1 MTIPYRFM
9 PWTRRGLARAHAN
22 LDAANAALE
31 TRPRIKVGLQLQAKQ
46 DGAAVTA
53 VSGNVDLTLYGP
65 ADVIGIDQRLI
76 VRTEP
81 RANITDFEPNY
92 LAAIDF
98 DPPDF
103 PWLLTPAHANATG
116 HLRPWLV
123 LVVVE
128 LKKIGLPVLRSGRP
142 LPSIRLTAAQVQ
154 TELPDLAESA
164 LWAHSQAISS
174 VDATNQDAA
183 RPLLS
188 VELQQSPERNISRLI
203 CPRRLTPSTNYV
215 ACLVPATDGGRLR
228 GLGQTVNMA
237 TLGPAWS
244 KQAPN
249 DTELPVFFSWT
260 FSTGPVGDI
269 ETLARRLRT
278 PAQYGGDQ
286 ELLKKLRAIGQRDVY
301 VDGDHLL
308 FNGPVPGQTVFEGAM
323 VALGFEPA
331 EANAVYTGK
340 LAEILN
346 SGANKVATGTEA
358 AAHVPTLA
366 PPIYGEYP
374 AKRHTVDQSRVSAH
388 WLDGLSLQ
396 PRYRLAAGWGA
407 EVVRQNQDEFMQ
419 AAWEQLGDVLAA
431 ERAFSLARLARDVL
445 KRIEVRHLAKL
456 SPDRVLAVMSPARA
470 RIAVAAGQSLYGRIE
485 SATLPQQVFDGSMR
499 RLLSP
504 RRAALTKPR
513 WRERNLGIASVT
525 TQMSAL
531 VENFANASKR
541 LAIIDPNRFVPDGIL
556 GSVSYDRV
564 PLPAD
569 LAAVVDLMPYTGL
582 ASSMSGVQIKVIQEA
597 NAAARQLAAG
607 MKKKPPPLGDVL
619 RAGLL
624 TETHAIRL
632 AELQSR
638 VGAPL
643 AGDIG
648 RLIQQLSKGGA
659 EGVLL
664 SAVQGGVLGQGL
676 RIDPRTG
683 VIKPIGSPVR
693 APPAGRFVR
702 LARTSGLSVKAA
714 DAPSVP
720 LRALQ
725 RYGSTS
731 VFNTLPP
738 STLGRVADRLRI
750 DVGRNGRF
758 TRVPPPAQD
767 AIPTITVPA
776 AVKDRATLSR
786 FAEAFREYQG
796 VVAPP
801 VDSIVALA
809 AVDFTTAANVMQM
822 RTRIDA
828 DRTVPARLASSMSL
842 GSQAVSWADG
852 VMTNAFIRTTLDTG
866 LAGSLRFVIP
876 RTFDRV
882 MAFPHLPIPL
892 SRKLEALAPDVFLP
906 GVGVLPNDFIMAV
919 QTNPRF
925 VEALMIGANHEMGRE
940 MLWRG
945 LPTDQRGTPFQHFWQ
960 RLDGKIDIEYIH
972 QWSALPLG
980 SQPGSTAMTVL
991 LFRGRL
997 LERFPNL
1004 SIYAY
1009 PLKPQEKRPGES
1021 TGEMLP
1027 ANAVMPVLRGHL
1039 RPDITYVGFPI
1050 DPLVMHTFFFIV
1062 EEHMTEPRFG
1072 FDERVG
1078 SGQNST
1084 SWQDV
1089 DWVDI
1094 DVNPG
1099 SYFGLLALQKAQAA
1113 IRPRWDDPHA
1123 AHVADA
1129 TLQRPFRGYWHGAAL
1144 KTPGV

>member
-22 LDAANAALE
+22 PDAPNGALQA
-31 TRPRIKVGLQLQAKQ
+31 RPRIKVGLQLQAKQ
-46 DGAAVTA
+46 DGAGVTA
-53 VSGNVDLTLYGP
+53 VSGNVDLTLSGP
-65 ADVIGIDQRLI
+65 TDVVGFDQRLI

-103 PWLLTPAHANATG
+103 PWMLTPARANATG

-123 LVVVE
+123 LVVLERSKV
-128 LKKIGLPVLRSGRP
+128 GLPALRSGRP
-142 LPSIRLTAAQVQ
+142 LPSISLTAAQVQ
-154 TELPDLAESA
+154 SELPDLAESA
-164 LWAHSQAISS
+164 LWAHAQAVSS
-174 VDATNQDAA
+174 VDASNQGAA
-183 RPLLS
+183 ALALS
-188 VELQQSPERNISRLI
+188 AELQQLPERNISRLI
-203 CPRRLTPSTNYV
+203 CPRRLTPRTAYI
-215 ACLVPATDGGRLR
+215 ACVVPATDGGRLR
-228 GLGQTVNMA
+228 GLGQPV
-237 TLGPAWS
+237 TLAGLSPAWS
-244 KQAPN
+244 QQAPN
-249 DTELPVFFSWT
+249 DIELPVFFSWT

-278 PAQYGGDQ
+278 PAQYGGDAD
-286 ELLKKLRAIGQRDVY
+286 LLNKLRAIGQRDVY

-308 FNGPVPGQTVFEGAM
+308 FDGPAPGQTVFEGAM
-323 VALGFEPA
+323 VALGFTPA
-331 EANAVYTGK
+331 EANALYTGK

-346 SGANKVATGTEA
+346 SGANNIANGTEA

-374 AKRHTVDQSRVSAH
+374 AKRHTVNTGKVSAH
-388 WLDGLSLQ
+388 WLEGLSLQ

-470 RIAVAAGQSLYGRIE
+470 RVAVAAGQSLYGRIE

-513 WRERNLGIASVT
+513 WRQRDLGIASVT
-525 TQMSAL
+525 TQVTAL
-531 VENFANASKR
+531 VDNFANASKR

-556 GSVSYDRV
+556 GSISYDKV
-564 PLPAD
+564 PLPGD
-569 LAAVVDLMPYTGL
+569 LATVVDLMPYTGL
-582 ASSMSGVQIKVIQEA
+582 ASSMTGAQIKAIQEA
-597 NAAARQLAAG
+597 NATARKLAGA
-607 MKKKPPPLGDVL
+607 MKKTAPPLGDVS
-619 RAGLL
+619 RSGLL
-624 TETHAIRL
+624 TETHAIRI

-638 VGAPL
+638 AGGPLVGDL
-643 AGDIG
+643 G
-648 RLIQQLSKGGA
+648 RLIQQLSKGA
-659 EGVLL
+659 AQGVLL
-664 SAVQGGVLGQGL
+664 SAVQGAVIGQAL

-693 APPAGRFVR
+693 ALPAGRFER
-702 LARTSGLSVKAA
+702 MTRTSGVSLQAIT
-714 DAPSVP
+714 SVP
-720 LRALQ
+720 LKTLKIH
-725 RYGSTS
+725 GSAS
-731 VFNTLPP
+731 VFNTLPL
-738 STLGRVADRLRI
+738 STLGRGVDRLHI
-750 DVGRNGRF
+750 DVGRAGRF
-758 TRVPPPAQD
+758 TRVAPAASD
-767 AIPTITVPA
+767 AIPTITVPP
-776 AVKDRATLSR
+776 AVKDRTTLAR
-786 FAEAFREYQG
+786 YAEAFKDYGR

-801 VDSIVALA
+801 ASSIVPLE
-809 AVDFTTAANVMQM
+809 AVDFAIAANATQM

-828 DRTVPARLASSMSL
+828 DRTVPARLASTLSL

-852 VMTNAFIRTTLDTG
+852 AMTNAFIRATLEDELLG
-866 LAGSLRFVIP
+866 QLRYVIP

-892 SRKLEALAPDVFLP
+892 SRKLEKLAPDVFLP

-919 QTNPRF
+919 KTNPRF

-960 RLDGKIDIEYIH
+960 RLDGKTDIEYIH

-980 SQPGSTAMTVL
+980 SQPGSTEMTVL

-1009 PLKPQEKRPGES
+1009 PLKPQEKRPGQG
-1021 TGEMLP
+1021 TGEMVP

-1039 RPDITYVGFPI
+1039 LPDITYVGFPI
-1050 DPLVMHTFFFIV
+1050 EPEVMDTYFFIV

-1078 SGQNST
+1078 NGQNST

-1094 DVNPG
+1094 EVDPG
-1099 SYFGLLALQKAQAA
+1099 SHFGLQALQKAQAA
-1113 IRPRWDDPHA
+1113 ARPRWDDPHA
-1123 AHVADA
+1123 ALVADA
-1129 TLQRPFRGYWHGAAL
+1129 VLQRPFRGYWRGAAL